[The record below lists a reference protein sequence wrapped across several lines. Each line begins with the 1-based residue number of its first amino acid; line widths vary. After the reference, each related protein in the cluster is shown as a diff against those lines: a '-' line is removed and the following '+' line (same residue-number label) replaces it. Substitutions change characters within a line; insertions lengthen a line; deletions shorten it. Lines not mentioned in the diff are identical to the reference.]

1 MITKWKCP
9 KCGTILRTYIQL
21 KYPPTCD
28 HNWRFGRNR
37 TTPMEL
43 VDATMSET
51 NEPAERT
58 KRSRRP

>member
-43 VDATMSET
+43 QNDT
-51 NEPAERT
+51 P
-58 KRSRRP
+58 